1 MNIVDLHVHSNKSDG
16 SMKPSELV
24 GLAVK
29 KGLSAF
35 ALTDHDTTEGIAEAA
50 NAASEYNRR
59 LSNGEIGPLPNGQS
73 PIPLEVIPGIE
84 FSTEYKKKDI
94 HIVGLYINYEASFF
108 KEKIRAFVDART
120 IRNKKMCENLQEAGI
135 DISYEKLQETFPGS
149 VITRGHYAK
158 YLFNHGYVKTMPD
171 AFERYVGDH
180 TKYFVPR
187 EKVTPS
193 QAVQLIRKA
202 KGFPVLAHPPLYHMS
217 NGDLDT
223 LVKSLADDGLL
234 GIEAIYSTYQQSDER
249 QMRSLANKY
258 GLCISGG
265 SDFHGGTK
273 PGLELATGYGKL
285 RVPEDVLLR
294 IKTALQQA
302 NQNENLEKHL

>member
-120 IRNKKMCENLQEAGI
+120 IRNKKCAKTFRKPALISPMKNCRKHSPAPSLQEGI
-135 DISYEKLQETFPGS
+135 
-149 VITRGHYAK
+149 
-158 YLFNHGYVKTMPD
+158 
-171 AFERYVGDH
+171 
-180 TKYFVPR
+180 
-187 EKVTPS
+187 
-193 QAVQLIRKA
+193 
-202 KGFPVLAHPPLYHMS
+202 
-217 NGDLDT
+217 
-223 LVKSLADDGLL
+223 
-234 GIEAIYSTYQQSDER
+234 
-249 QMRSLANKY
+249 MRNIFS
-258 GLCISGG
+258 IM
-265 SDFHGGTK
+265 
-273 PGLELATGYGKL
+273 
-285 RVPEDVLLR
+285 VM
-294 IKTALQQA
+294 
-302 NQNENLEKHL
+302 